1 MSSDNY
7 THASNVVPALVHLT
21 FRAIPKPTITG
32 PRWILIC
39 TAVFSANILYGLDT
53 TIAGDIQAAVLETF
67 DNVTQLGWLGVGFT
81 LVSTVAIL
89 PLGKA
94 FGMFDVKWVFI
105 GCLTMFW
112 AASALNSMHAFIVGR
127 VWAGAEGAGARERED
142 VLGDIESCHDHEHAQ
157 EAAVL
162 CRDDGVCV
170 RQGCILGP
178 IVGGSLA
185 DISATWRW
193 AFYLNLVIFG
203 AMSPIYLFALPS
215 LPRRPDTL
223 FAEKLL
229 SLYWVGIVLNA
240 ALYVSFTLASTFGG
254 SIWNWND
261 GRSIAC
267 WYSFLTSPMD
277 RIFPCGFLR
286 TPHLILL
293 YICMAYGGA
302 ALSVTVYY
310 IPLYFLFVHGDSGT
324 QAAVRLLPFICF
336 YVTTI
341 LTCGVVMGRTGYHN
355 LWYLGSGLFMTAGAA
370 AMYTVKY
377 DTPAA
382 NVYGYSILSGVWD
395 DDHAGWY
402 AVGPAL
408 VQPDRV
414 EELIQYLNISRGS
427 NQMIGLTIAS
437 CIFQNLGFQ
446 RRQAVLGETGY
457 LLGE

>member
-7 THASNVVPALVHLT
+7 THASNVVVRHNPSSWRHQ
-21 FRAIPKPTITG
+21 AIPKPTITG

-127 VWAGAEGAGARERED
+127 VWAGAEGAGARGCAWGETLNL
-142 VLGDIESCHDHEHAQ
+142 VTIMSTPKKQ
-157 EAAVL
+157 PFY
-162 CRDDGVCV
+162 
-170 RQGCILGP
+170 GCILGP

-229 SLYWVGIVLNA
+229 SLYWVGIVLNG

-267 WYSFLTSPMD
+267 VVWYSFLTSPMD

-293 YICMAYGGA
+293 YICMACGGA

-336 YVTTI
+336 YVATI

-382 NVYGYSILSGVWD
+382 N
-395 DDHAGWY
+395 AGY

-414 EELIQYLNISRGS
+414 EELIQYLNISQGS

-446 RRQAVLGETGY
+446 RRQAVREKCVDAIIQTIGEVWIIVIAAGA
-457 LLGE
+457 L